1 MSYTV
6 SKVRNSTPDVLLTAS
21 SDATTSAQRVE
32 DQIVA
37 GARQFADLEQ
47 DWIGKASDAAGKQYG
62 ELTVDQVAYRES
74 LTTLSGVLKT
84 HGDKLIEFRSD
95 LDSAV
100 NNAEDW
106 WNVADDGSVT
116 PGFWLRWYMDVN
128 DVDAVRL
135 EAQRL
140 EIENN
145 IKLLLAQFEAQD
157 LAAGYE
163 IRQLGRELS

>member
-21 SDATTSAQRVE
+21 ADATTSAQRLD
-32 DQIVA
+32 DQIAA
-37 GARQFADLEQ
+37 GERQFSDLTE
-47 DWIGKASDAAGKQYG
+47 DWLGKASEAAAKQYG
-62 ELTVDQVAYRES
+62 ELAVDQREYSAS
-74 LTTLSGVLKT
+74 LRAASTALKT
-84 HGDKLIEFRSD
+84 HGDKLVEYRSA
-95 LDSAV
+95 LDTAV

-116 PGFWLRWYMDVN
+116 PGFWLSWYMDVN
-128 DVDAVRL
+128 DVDAIRL

-157 LAAGYE
+157 LAAGYD
-163 IRQLGRELS
+163 IRQLGRALT